1 MNEVLGIG
9 SSNNLHLCYNNKVNE
24 HSNSF
29 ENVLNERINNK
40 SNNINMNEEKQEH
53 SKFLQQLLNRNE
65 GSKINQ
71 NYFKLDLNS
80 NEPRFIHAQQ
90 RIRFE

>member
-1 MNEVLGIG
+1 
-9 SSNNLHLCYNNKVNE
+9 
-24 HSNSF
+24 
-29 ENVLNERINNK
+29 
-40 SNNINMNEEKQEH
+40 MNEEKQER

>member
-9 SSNNLHLCYNNKVNE
+9 SSNNLYLCYNNKVNE

-40 SNNINMNEEKQEH
+40 SNNINMNEEKQER

-65 GSKINQ
+65 GSKIRAGAFNINLNGNQ
-71 NYFKLDLNS
+71 PSYEYSLKRYYS
-80 NEPRFIHAQQ
+80 E
-90 RIRFE
+90 